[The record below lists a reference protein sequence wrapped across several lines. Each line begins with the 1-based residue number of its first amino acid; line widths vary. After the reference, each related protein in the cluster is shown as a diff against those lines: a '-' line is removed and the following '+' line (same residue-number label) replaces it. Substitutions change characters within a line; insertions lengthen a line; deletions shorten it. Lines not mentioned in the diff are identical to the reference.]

1 MLVWCFGFTTINKS
15 HLNQTKLYD
24 LLKRTEESFELDYIG
39 CENWTILVTLGLFL
53 RAAYEKNSVF
63 IS

>member
-1 MLVWCFGFTTINKS
+1 MDYNARVVLDS
-15 HLNQTKLYD
+15 
-24 LLKRTEESFELDYIG
+24 LKRTEESFNLHNIG

-53 RAAYEKNSVF
+53 RAAYEEFCF